1 MSDYLQKLCLGLAV
15 LLLGAW
21 QLPAQQVLGHRGVRE
36 YDPVL
41 NADGDVV
48 YFTRPD
54 YDWNQGTDNRADVWI
69 RHRATDGR
77 WQSAINPG
85 SPINS
90 FDDDRVLGVTV
101 DGNRLAVLRTGSVQ
115 RIDLLSRNGR
125 NWKVVDGWPLPDDVR
140 DVDNLTFNPNSLSL
154 VYARRNIADAS
165 ADLYLRY
172 AGDRK
177 SWSQPTPLVRLNSS
191 EDESAPRFA
200 GDGRTLFFRR
210 AGKWYR
216 QDDRGLSPRVTEVSA
231 RYLQVTA
238 AADLVIG
245 TTEEAGRDERI
256 EAVADAKLAA
266 LGPASVRYAS
276 LGDSPAHGHR
286 TVEVPLSSGV
296 TLRVAPDPLDRY
308 AVMLRSGEID
318 FPESNVPD
326 YKASRPVGSLASL
339 ATEGPGRDR
348 GTYLRETLADRE
360 AQLAE
365 LDRLRQLGYTRPL
378 SSDYPDWESETQ
390 TDTLPPVASD
400 TTGQS
405 RYARELSELERMK
418 AKFRRQQEARQRR
431 ADRAGSLNPSS
442 TPAPPATTSPSPSV
456 DSVQLRASVQS
467 GLYPPARPSLTER
480 KPWENRLNAE
490 LPRAGSLTSDEAA
503 ALDAEYARQMR
514 EIEALRT
521 QLREVE
527 RMTKKGGGITSTPH
541 APQTIGFVPNTA
553 YLSSAGFDAL
563 DRLVEDIR
571 KADGV
576 TEIRVHVATAADAR
590 AAQKLSE
597 ERATTIT
604 ERLVAL
610 GVSPD
615 RFRTLGFGNNR
626 PERGDSVEV
635 IR

>member
-21 QLPAQQVLGHRGVRE
+21 QLPAQQVLGKKGVRE

-69 RHRATDGR
+69 RHRAADGR

-101 DGNRLAVLRTGSVQ
+101 DGNRLAVLRTGSVN

-125 NWKVVDGWPLPDDVR
+125 NWKVIDGWPLPEDVR
-140 DVDNLTFNPNSLSL
+140 DIDNLTFNPNSLSL
-154 VYARRNIADAS
+154 VYARRGIADAS
-165 ADLYLRY
+165 ADLFLRY

-177 SWSQPTPLVRLNSS
+177 SWSQPTPLTRLNSA

-216 QDDRGLSPRVTEVSA
+216 QDDRGQSPRGTEVSA

-256 EAVADAKLAA
+256 EALAETQLAA

-276 LGDSPAHGHR
+276 LGDSPEHGER
-286 TVEVPLSSGV
+286 TVEVPLNSGV

-308 AVMLRSGEID
+308 AIMLRPGEVD
-318 FPESNVPD
+318 FPESTVPD
-326 YKASRPVGSLASL
+326 YEAARPVGSLASV
-339 ATEGPGRDR
+339 ATTAPTRDR
-348 GTYLRETLADRE
+348 GAYLRETLADRE

-365 LDRLRQLGYTRPL
+365 LDRLRKLGYTRPL
-378 SSDYPDWESETQ
+378 SSDYPDWETESEA
-390 TDTLPPVASD
+390 DTVPPVAD
-400 TTGQS
+400 TGEAS

-431 ADRAGSLNPSS
+431 ADRSSSL
-442 TPAPPATTSPSPSV
+442 TPPAAPEAVITSTSV
-456 DSVQLRASVQS
+456 DSARLRASVQS
-467 GLYPPARPSLTER
+467 GLYPPPRPSLTER
-480 KPWENRLNAE
+480 QPWENRLSDD
-490 LPRAGSLTSDEAA
+490 LPRAGSLTADEAA

-527 RMTKKGGGITSTPH
+527 RMTKKGGEIASTPNV
-541 APQTIGFVPNTA
+541 PQTIGFVPNTA
-553 YLSSAGFDAL
+553 YLSGAGFDAL
-563 DRLVEDIR
+563 DRLVEEIR
-571 KADGV
+571 RADGV
-576 TEIRVHVATAADAR
+576 TEIRVHVATASDAR

-597 ERATTIT
+597 ERATTIA

-610 GVSPD
+610 GVSSD
-615 RFRTLGFGNNR
+615 RFRAYGFGNNQ